1 MFPSRSVDAY
11 KGRRR
16 NPDHQLLVAQAI
28 KMLASTTSLQPS
40 PPAAQPPLA
49 QPDESPIRYIDNDD
63 QPNYSAPVGHISPSQ
78 PTKRSSRFNG
88 TQSGVLYPGVPHT
101 LLEHASI
108 DDIPRSSTSVVA
120 LSIPSV
126 DELPVPKPVPSRCP
140 SPESRRKTRSH
151 SRQENIRQP
160 CQGRVAPKDGSL
172 TLAPREPSLGPDGL
186 RIVDGIQFGY
196 EALAVLFN
204 AIYFLRITPKLF
216 LKSRTVFLRKADGAK
231 DPADFP
237 PISISSMLQRWLHRV
252 IATCLAR
259 VAEILPAQTVFSQV
273 NGSIVNTLII
283 DRILR
288 EAKTS

>member
-1 MFPSRSVDAY
+1 MDKVEFKQKIVIPDSRTRVGEECNLVAEEARTILSYDNEPFSGAKICRKLALMFPSRSVDAY

-28 KMLASTTSLQPS
+28 KRLASTPSLQPS
-40 PPAAQPPLA
+40 PPAAQPLLA
-49 QPDESPIRYIDNDD
+49 QPDESPFGYIDNDD

-88 TQSGVLYPGVPHT
+88 TQSGVLYPGFPQT

-151 SRQENIRQP
+151 SRQENIVP
-160 CQGRVAPKDGSL
+160 SI
-172 TLAPREPSLGPDGL
+172 TNPSLVYPIGP
-186 RIVDGIQFGY
+186 
-196 EALAVLFN
+196 
-204 AIYFLRITPKLF
+204 
-216 LKSRTVFLRKADGAK
+216 
-231 DPADFP
+231 
-237 PISISSMLQRWLHRV
+237 
-252 IATCLAR
+252 
-259 VAEILPAQTVFSQV
+259 
-273 NGSIVNTLII
+273 
-283 DRILR
+283 
-288 EAKTS
+288 